1 MDRKYLDSFPNIDAV
16 EQNQAILAAIR
27 SSRDILDDE
36 LRKVLL
42 DLMENDLNMKVR
54 QAARNTLK

>member
-1 MDRKYLDSFPNIDAV
+1 M
-16 EQNQAILAAIR
+16 ILAAIR
-27 SSRDILDDE
+27 ASRNILDDE
-36 LRKVLL
+36 LRQVLM

>member
-1 MDRKYLDSFPNIDAV
+1 M
-16 EQNQAILAAIR
+16 LAAIR
-27 SSRDILDDE
+27 VSRNILNDE
-36 LRKVLL
+36 LRQVLM

>member
-27 SSRDILDDE
+27 ASRNILDDE
-36 LRKVLL
+36 LRQVLM

>member
-27 SSRDILDDE
+27 VSRNILNDE
-36 LRKVLL
+36 LRQVLMN
-42 DLMENDLNMKVR
+42 LMENDLDMKVR